1 MTERHLAAFTVPASH
16 PSLPG
21 HFPGSP
27 VVPGVVV
34 LDLVLRAAAE
44 WRGHE
49 ARVSGLKQ
57 VKFLAPLL
65 PEERAEVALEASDAA
80 LGFRVS
86 RGEQVIAQGTFVV
99 ASDSAARGAS
109 DAAGAAAVPPS
120 ADASTGAAAP
130 ASAPATTRAPDSP
143 HRS

>member
-1 MTERHLAAFTVPASH
+1 MTERHLAALTVPASH

-57 VKFLAPLL
+57 AKFLAPLL
-65 PEERAEVALEASDAA
+65 PEERAEVALEASDDA

-86 RGEQVIAQGTFVV
+86 RGEQVIAQGTFILT
-99 ASDSAARGAS
+99 SDGAGRGAS
-109 DAAGAAAVPPS
+109 AASASAGAVPPHGGATSIGS
-120 ADASTGAAAP
+120 ASV
-130 ASAPATTRAPDSP
+130 PATTQAPDSP